1 MPFSLQN
8 SFLAKRMLI
17 SRKLFHRREIGG
29 KWGFFANSPAVTKGL
44 TWFLIL
50 LKSKMAAIVG
60 DFTALQQRHHPQIYI
75 ILLRR
80 SKAFHWVV
88 QYLTRTPNL
97 SGCLKQY
104 SLLCWGLGL
113 LFVWLS
119 YCFHSQLC
127 EPFSEVPFDLP
138 IKAKSF
144 RNAATYLK
152 PWGGFHHQPP
162 PPLPCNTMG
171 LWICVYVRGLRWSK
185 YSAFCW
191 AL

>member
-29 KWGFFANSPAVTKGL
+29 KRGFFANSPAVTKGL

-80 SKAFHWVV
+80 SKAFHPGGVLPYMGYIGMCRCEGYGFQTV
-88 QYLTRTPNL
+88 Y
-97 SGCLKQY
+97 SGIGYINQ
-104 SLLCWGLGL
+104 S
-113 LFVWLS
+113 VW
-119 YCFHSQLC
+119 
-127 EPFSEVPFDLP
+127 
-138 IKAKSF
+138 I
-144 RNAATYLK
+144 
-152 PWGGFHHQPP
+152 
-162 PPLPCNTMG
+162 
-171 LWICVYVRGLRWSK
+171 
-185 YSAFCW
+185 
-191 AL
+191 